1 VTTPNDPSCI
11 FCKIIAGQIP
21 CHRVLEN
28 AHVLAFLDVGP
39 LSVGHTLVIPKA
51 HHATLDA
58 LSDDSGAAIGA
69 ALPRVARAVIAATGV
84 RDFNILQN
92 NGALAH
98 QAVGHVHFHI
108 IPKTA
113 SAGLHIQWNSGKLDA
128 EAGKTLSAAI
138 AAKLTA
144 G

>member
-1 VTTPNDPSCI
+1 MTTPTDPSCI

-21 CHRVLEN
+21 CYRVLEN

-51 HHATLDA
+51 HHATLDMLTEDA
-58 LSDDSGAAIGA
+58 AAAIGA
-69 ALPRVARAVIAATGV
+69 ALPKVARAVIAATGV

-113 SAGLHIQWNSGKLDA
+113 TQGLHMQWNPSKLDA
-128 EAGKTLSAAI
+128 EAGKSLAAAI

>member
-1 VTTPNDPSCI
+1 MTAVSSN
-11 FCKIIAGQIP
+11 GQRRAESP
-21 CHRVLEN
+21 
-28 AHVLAFLDVGP
+28 
-39 LSVGHTLVIPKA
+39 
-51 HHATLDA
+51 ATLTSEDA
-58 LSDDSGAAIGA
+58 AAAIGA

-113 SAGLHIQWNSGKLDA
+113 SQGLHMQWNPGKLDA
-128 EAGKTLSAAI
+128 EAGKSLAATI
-138 AAKLTA
+138 AAKLTT